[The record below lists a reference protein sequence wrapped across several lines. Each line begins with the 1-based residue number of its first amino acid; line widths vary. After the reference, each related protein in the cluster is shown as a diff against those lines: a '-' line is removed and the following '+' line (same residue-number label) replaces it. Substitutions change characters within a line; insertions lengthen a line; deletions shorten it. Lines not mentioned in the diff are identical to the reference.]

1 MKSIKVKVLA
11 FAAASILV
19 ASCAKEKDGYDK
31 NLTRSAWKIASGS
44 IVSEDIVKRDYSD
57 GTDNTTN
64 TQRNTVT
71 LTASTFVSEDYELDT
86 EVGSPDFFQK
96 ETYNYD
102 MTSNIAFN
110 EDGTVTSDFVQTLKS
125 VTTESTGNPATTVTV
140 TVPPATQSSTGYW
153 SWKNNTDQKAYL
165 DFAFANIG
173 SWVVESINKND
184 LVLVINTTSTSITKP
199 SSAETRTEISTTT
212 AKITLNH

>member
-31 NLTRSAWKIASGS
+31 NLTKSAWKIASGS
-44 IVSEDIVKRDYSD
+44 IVEESIDKRDYTD
-57 GTDNTTN
+57 GTDNTTT
-64 TQRNTVT
+64 TQRSTET
-71 LTASTFVSEDYELDT
+71 FTASTYTSEDYQLDT

-96 ETYNYD
+96 QIYGYD
-102 MTSNIAFN
+102 MTTSITFG
-110 EDGTVTSDFVQTLKS
+110 EDGVSKTDATQTLKY

-140 TVPPATQSSTGYW
+140 TTQPSNLSSTGYW
-153 SWKNNTDQKAYL
+153 SWSNNTDQKAYL
-165 DFAFANIG
+165 DFAFGNIG
-173 SWVVESINKND
+173 SWVVESITKD
-184 LVLVINTTSTSITKP
+184 ELVLVLNTTSTQVTKP
-199 SSAETRTEISTTT
+199 SSAETKTVTSTTT